1 MREWIKIH
9 ALRDN
14 HPLKNLMRSDEKFYD
29 GKNGTPLGYLEHQSK
44 FTQKSLTEENLEV
57 AVTKVLTVEAMTG
70 QETLEEEKIFK
81 SSIGNSKNRTKQ
93 QIETATDFLKA
104 VPGNSY
110 LVFSD
115 GSVLGESCL
124 ERVVHRPLR

>member
-29 GKNGTPLGYLEHQSK
+29 GKNGTPLGYLVHQSK

-115 GSVLGESCL
+115 GSVLGESCFG
-124 ERVVHRPLR
+124 EGGS